1 MPEELIRPDATFFH
15 RDTRL
20 LPTIPHPA
28 VIKSVDVADLCP
40 KFKSGLVRLDYG
52 FGGDQRLYVEI
63 AIYKPRKG
71 THWSHHCFDVQKTIE
86 GERVDEIARVAECLH
101 ITKEELVG
109 YITDH
114 APQSN

>member
-1 MPEELIRPDATFFH
+1 MPVDLNRPNATFFH

-28 VIKSVDVADLCP
+28 VIRSVDVADLCP

-52 FGGDQRLYVEI
+52 YGGDQRLYVEI

-71 THWSHHCFDVQKTIE
+71 THWSHHCFDVRKAIDGQCN
-86 GERVDEIARVAECLH
+86 DEIARIADCLQ
-101 ITKEELVG
+101 ITKEELVEH
-109 YITDH
+109 IADH
-114 APQSN
+114 APWSN